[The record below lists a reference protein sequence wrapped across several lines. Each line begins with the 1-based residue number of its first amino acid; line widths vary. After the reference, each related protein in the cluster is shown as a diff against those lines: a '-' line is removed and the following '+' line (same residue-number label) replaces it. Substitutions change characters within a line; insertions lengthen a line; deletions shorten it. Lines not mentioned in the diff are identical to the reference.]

1 MRFYLDYLIEQRD
14 KPYYRFNSRGK
25 ILLVDANEYDKILKW
40 GTTPHQRNVIT
51 NYLQDG
57 IKSALRS
64 KRNSGTITLDV

>member
-14 KPYYRFNSRGK
+14 KPYYRFNGRGK
-25 ILLVDANEYDKILKW
+25 ILLVDANEYDK
-40 GTTPHQRNVIT
+40 PHQRNVIT
-51 NYLQDG
+51 HYLQDG